1 MNPELESILRRI
13 NKLLAIASDTRAN
26 SNAAL
31 AAAAMAEKIMR
42 EHQIEHADLILT
54 KVKDDLITETAVAS
68 AKTNGTRVKEVPLWA
83 SWMAVAVAR
92 LNDCG
97 ARKYLAASGDMGIQ
111 YCGYSADVKVAVYM
125 FTYLVNTVLAATAT
139 YRKEYDLGRKATNS
153 FRKGIASSITMRLEA
168 MAITKKTEMWASSS
182 GTALMVVKKDSIEEK
197 YGTSI
202 FPVAQSKT
210 STSDVGAFTRG
221 VRKGHSIDIDRKS
234 ETTNVL
240 R

>member
-1 MNPELESILRRI
+1 
-13 NKLLAIASDTRAN
+13 
-26 SNAAL
+26 
-31 AAAAMAEKIMR
+31 
-42 EHQIEHADLILT
+42 
-54 KVKDDLITETAVAS
+54 
-68 AKTNGTRVKEVPLWA
+68 
-83 SWMAVAVAR
+83 
-92 LNDCG
+92 
-97 ARKYLAASGDMGIQ
+97 
-111 YCGYSADVKVAVYM
+111 
-125 FTYLVNTVLAATAT
+125 
-139 YRKEYDLGRKATNS
+139 
-153 FRKGIASSITMRLEA
+153 
-168 MAITKKTEMWASSS
+168 MWASSS